1 MKQLLIWYSFVFFPN
16 MGADK
21 TTTIR
26 MDTRTLKR
34 VDGIARAMS
43 RSRAWVINQ
52 AIERY
57 LDYEEWFVGAVKQG
71 LKEAEAGDLLEH
83 QAVVKGWEEKRAAK
97 VDARR

>member
-1 MKQLLIWYSFVFFPN
+1 MP
-16 MGADK
+16 AEK

-26 MDTRTLKR
+26 MDPRKLKR

-57 LDYEEWFVGAVKQG
+57 LDYEEWFVSAVNRG
-71 LKEAEAGDLLEH
+71 LKEAETGELVEH
-83 QAVVKGWEEKRAAK
+83 DAVVTRWESKRGAR